1 MRMTVTK
8 FIYWFSR
15 GIEISTISCRFSLN
29 SYSLA
34 RYFSQL
40 FFSGPGLP
48 YNNAFSA
55 SKYVFSINR
64 VVQYGN
70 LFCVELQ
77 YEYGFLFYS
86 HMVRRGRSDWIV
98 R

>member
-1 MRMTVTK
+1 MRIIVTK

-15 GIEISTISCRFSLN
+15 GIEISTISCRFSLK

-34 RYFSQL
+34 RYFVN
-40 FFSGPGLP
+40 FSFKVPDYRTITL
-48 YNNAFSA
+48 FSA

-70 LFCVELQ
+70 LFCQ
-77 YEYGFLFYS
+77 
-86 HMVRRGRSDWIV
+86 
-98 R
+98 